1 MGLGLA
7 ISTGSIFVRRTS
19 LLTGIT
25 WWLGTQSEEL
35 TQVESNNNFMN
46 DFNPIRTESSLGI
59 GMLLLA
65 LLIFSIRAL

>member
-25 WWLGTQSEEL
+25 WWLGTQFEEL

-46 DFNPIRTESSLGI
+46 DLNPIRTESSLGI